1 LFIPDPD
8 PGSSGQKGTGSR
20 IQGSK
25 MHRIPN
31 PDLQHCTLTFM
42 IPVLLDVDIYFCCDS
57 LDKSALEPECTGRK
71 VDVIGPPHQGLA
83 HSAVAVE
90 VGEVETEE
98 INDVHH
104 RHTCQARSN
113 CRLCTV
119 LECPCANPLR

>member
-1 LFIPDPD
+1 MIRVVH
-8 PGSSGQKGTGSR
+8 PGSGSR

-25 MHRIPN
+25 RHGIPN
-31 PDLQHCTLTFM
+31 PDLQHCTLTFI

-57 LDKSALEPECTGRK
+57 LDESALEPVCTGRK

-104 RHTCQARSN
+104 RNTCQGKDQLQSMYGTGMSICILYGNRQ
-113 CRLCTV
+113 T
-119 LECPCANPLR
+119 